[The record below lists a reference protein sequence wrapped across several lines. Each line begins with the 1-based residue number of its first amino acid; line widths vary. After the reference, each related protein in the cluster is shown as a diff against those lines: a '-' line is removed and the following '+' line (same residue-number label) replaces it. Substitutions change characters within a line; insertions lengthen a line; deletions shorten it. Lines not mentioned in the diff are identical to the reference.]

1 MKELTLHQE
10 LIAALKAQ
18 LEPVRAD
25 DTMAEAG
32 RKIML
37 REFIA
42 MLKHESGSRVGTDIE
57 DVHDMR
63 VAIRRMRSAL
73 RLLSGY
79 YKPKTIRAYNRKL
92 RRVARA
98 LGAVR
103 DLDVLI
109 EAFATYATP
118 AGGEMPP
125 EAERVIAAMDRER
138 DLARMELNHAL
149 DRGEYRRFVNDFS
162 QFLTT
167 EGAGARLHSDDL
179 TPSQVRHVLPTL
191 IYAHVGAVR
200 AFDGVIGEAIEQNDQ
215 VMLHN
220 LRIEFKRLR
229 YAVSMF
235 EDVLGAPAESFINEL
250 KKIQDHLG
258 ELQDS
263 YTAVQ
268 RLGDFLNEVD
278 EAAAAYLQAYIDQL
292 TSNADD
298 KRKQFAEV
306 WRRFNSKTVQGMLAR
321 AVAAL

>member
-1 MKELTLHQE
+1 MEEMALHQE

-18 LEPVRAD
+18 MEPVRAE

-42 MLKHESGSRVGTDIE
+42 MLKHEAGSRVGSDIE

-73 RLLSGY
+73 RLLSDY
-79 YKPKTIRAYNRKL
+79 YKPKVIRAYNRKL

-103 DLDVLI
+103 DLDVMI
-109 EAFATYATP
+109 EAFTNYAMP
-118 AGGEMPP
+118 PEGEMPP
-125 EAERVIAAMDRER
+125 EAKRVIAAMDKER

-149 DRGEYRRFVNDFS
+149 DRGEYRRFVSDFS

-167 EGAGARLHSDDL
+167 EGAGAKLHNDDL
-179 TPSQVRHVLPTL
+179 APSQVRHILPTL
-191 IYAHVGAVR
+191 IYAHIGAVR
-200 AFDGVIGEAIEQNDQ
+200 AFDAVIADAIEQNDQ
-215 VMLHN
+215 VTLHN

-235 EDVLGAPAESFINEL
+235 EDMLGASAGSFIAEL

-268 RLGDFLNEVD
+268 RLSDFLEEVD
-278 EAAAAYLQAYIDQL
+278 EESAAYLQTYIDQL
-292 TSNADD
+292 TPNADE
-298 KRKQFAEV
+298 KRKHFAEI
-306 WRRFNSKTVQGMLAR
+306 WRRFNSKTVQGMIAR
-321 AVAAL
+321 AVSAL